1 MTGSKVSSRARMYER
16 TFLPFFLSPILSS
29 PPFSPSHVHAPFV
42 DIPWHV
48 LDPFRKM
55 LSSQLGEER
64 KLKWYHS
71 VTKESAGGIRFRIHS
86 IFSTRFQ
93 TSWKIVQKVS
103 KKIWIIIADI

>member
-16 TFLPFFLSPILSS
+16 TFLPFFLSPILSF

-71 VTKESAGGIRFRIHS
+71 VTKEFV
-86 IFSTRFQ
+86 FVYTRFFNEI
-93 TSWKIVQKVS
+93 SNKLENRPEGE
-103 KKIWIIIADI
+103 

>member
-16 TFLPFFLSPILSS
+16 TFLPIFFLSFFLSPILSS

-71 VTKESAGGIRFRIHS
+71 VTKEEEFVFAY
-86 IFSTRFQ
+86 TRFFQ
-93 TSWKIVQKVS
+93 RDFKQAGKSS
-103 KKIWIIIADI
+103 RR

>member
-16 TFLPFFLSPILSS
+16 TFLPIFFLPFFLSPILSF

-71 VTKESAGGIRFRIHS
+71 VTKEEEFVY
-86 IFSTRFQ
+86 TRFFQ
-93 TSWKIVQKVS
+93 RDFKQAGKSS
-103 KKIWIIIADI
+103 RR

>member
-71 VTKESAGGIRFRIHS
+71 VTKEEEFVY
-86 IFSTRFQ
+86 TRFFQ
-93 TSWKIVQKVS
+93 RDFKQAGKSS
-103 KKIWIIIADI
+103 RR

>member
-16 TFLPFFLSPILSS
+16 TFLPFFLSPILSF

-71 VTKESAGGIRFRIHS
+71 VTKEEEFVY
-86 IFSTRFQ
+86 TRFFQ
-93 TSWKIVQKVS
+93 RDFKQAGKSS
-103 KKIWIIIADI
+103 RR